1 MRSRAGRRFHLR
13 AIWGIIGGMSDT
25 AHHERE
31 RFFGAAKLVAALTVV
46 SRILGMVRDIAIVAH
61 GATRRTDAFWTAFAV
76 PNLFRRLFGE
86 GALSA
91 AFVPVFTGVAHAQG
105 WDKARLVLA
114 NAAGLLAVVL
124 AGLVLLIEIAL
135 LGWLVLVPHAGG
147 GGLVV
152 QLMAVVMPFMFT
164 VCMLAL
170 GSAALNCKGHFAYP
184 AFSPILLNVFM
195 IAAAASVHWLLPS
208 GDRAG
213 LFLLAATVVVAGA
226 VQLAGVVWL
235 LRSVSLAAMPRLRPV
250 LGPVKRIGKLLLPM
264 MIPLGIVQFS
274 ALFDRWYALGMTAT
288 PDSATFE
295 LFGWTIAKPLQP
307 GVVTCVYVAGRL
319 YHFPLGIL
327 GISLATV
334 VFPLMSRY
342 AERGELAG
350 LRDATNRALRLSV
363 FLGLPAGVGL
373 ILLAGPAISLIFR
386 HGDFTPENAGLAASV
401 LRMYCIGMWAYFAN
415 HILLR
420 AFFSQKDTTTPLR
433 FSVLFAIVNIVL
445 VVLLVFTPLRA
456 AAIGL
461 ATAVTSSVNALVLAW
476 ILKSRWGGIGL
487 RRILVSALRTVI
499 ATAALAAAVLAADHL
514 LAPYGRTL
522 AEQWRLRWI
531 APAVV
536 VIPAIAVGAAT
547 FILAAM
553 VLRCPELGELRGG
566 KRADHA

>member
-1 MRSRAGRRFHLR
+1 MSEGPTAG
-13 AIWGIIGGMSDT
+13 D
-25 AHHERE
+25 RE
-31 RFFGAAKLVAALTVV
+31 EEHFFGAAKVIAALTVL
-46 SRILGMVRDIAIVAH
+46 SRVLGMVRDMAIVAL
-61 GATRRTDAFWTAFAV
+61 GANRATDAFWTAFAV

-91 AFVPVFTGVAHAQG
+91 AFVPVFTGVAHTQG

-114 NAAGLLAVVL
+114 NAAGLLAVL
-124 AGLVLLIEIAL
+124 LGGLLVLIEIAL
-135 LGWLVLVPHAGG
+135 LGWLALVPHAGDE
-147 GGLVV
+147 GLVV

-195 IAAAASVHWLLPS
+195 IAAVAVVHWALPR

-213 LFLLAATVVVAGA
+213 LFLLAAAVVVAGA

-250 LGPVKRIGKLLLPM
+250 LEPVKRIGKLLLPM
-264 MIPLGIVQFS
+264 MIPLGLVQFS
-274 ALFDRWYALGMTAT
+274 ALFDRWYALWMTAT

-350 LRDATNRALRLSV
+350 LRNTTNRALRLSV

-386 HGDFTPENAGLAASV
+386 HGDFTSDNAALSASV
-401 LRMYCIGMWAYFAN
+401 LQMYCLGMCAYFAN

-433 FSVLFAIVNIVL
+433 FSVLFAMVNIVM

-461 ATAVTSSVNALVLAW
+461 ATAATSSANALVLIW
-476 ILKSRWGGIGL
+476 ILRSRWDGIGMGK
-487 RRILVSALRTVI
+487 IFVSALRTVV
-499 ATAALAAAVLAADHL
+499 ATAALAVAVLATGHF
-514 LAPYGRTL
+514 LAPYGPAL
-522 AEQWRLRWI
+522 AERWGWSWL
-531 APAVV
+531 APGVV
-536 VIPAIAVGAAT
+536 VIPAIAAGTAV
-547 FILAAM
+547 FVLAALA
-553 VLRCPELGELRGG
+553 LRCPELAELRGG
-566 KRADHA
+566 KRADDA